1 MAFTK
6 ETASKAGKKSSR
18 KGKPN
23 RTTEEVRDLF
33 KDLLE
38 NNMTKFQKDLDKLE
52 PEQRLKVLL
61 EVAKFVI
68 PTLKSSELKGGLD
81 LSMNY
86 QPIWGT
92 IDPVLAASD
101 KEKNEI
107 KINNN

>member
-18 KGKPN
+18 KGTPN

-38 NNMTKFQKDLDKLE
+38 KNMSKFQKDLDKLE
-52 PEQRLKVLL
+52 PDKRLKILL

-68 PTLKSSELKGGLD
+68 PTLKSSELKGDLG

-86 QPIWGT
+86 QPIWGK

-101 KEKNEI
+101 NEKKNL